1 MTSPL
6 IEQMPEPA
14 LSVPTG
20 RWSHMAPVSFGTAL
34 KRGLRRRCP
43 RCGQGSLFKGY
54 LTMADHCS
62 NCELA
67 FEPYRSDDVPAYFT
81 ILIVGHIVVPG
92 LLAMEK
98 TLHPAEWVQLAVWL
112 PVTLFGTLALLP
124 FIKGAVIG
132 AIWRSKQDK

>member
-1 MTSPL
+1 MTPSIAEPTATPAAGDWSQFPPVPL
-6 IEQMPEPA
+6 
-14 LSVPTG
+14 
-20 RWSHMAPVSFGTAL
+20 WTAL
-34 KRGLRRRCP
+34 KRGFTRRCP

-54 LTMADHCS
+54 LTMADQCSHCG
-62 NCELA
+62 LA

-92 LLAMEK
+92 LLALEK
-98 TLHPAEWVQLAVWL
+98 TVHPEYWVQMAIWM

-132 AIWRSKQDK
+132 TIWRSKQDK

>member
-1 MTSPL
+1 MPL
-6 IEQMPEPA
+6 IEPPPEPA
-14 LSVPTG
+14 MTIPTG
-20 RWSHMAPVSFGTAL
+20 GWTHVAPISFGTAL
-34 KRGLRRRCP
+34 KRGFVRRCP

-54 LTMADHCS
+54 LKMADHCT
-62 NCELA
+62 NCQLE

-98 TLHPAEWVQLAVWL
+98 IAHPAEWVQMAVWL
-112 PVTLFGTLALLP
+112 PATLFGTLALLP

>member
-1 MTSPL
+1 MTSGLLEPL
-6 IEQMPEPA
+6 VEPA
-14 LSVPTG
+14 VKNPTG
-20 RWSHMAPVSFGTAL
+20 RWSHMPAASFGTAL
-34 KRGLRRRCP
+34 KRGLLRRCP

-54 LTMADHCS
+54 LSMADHCS

-98 TLHPAEWVQLAVWL
+98 IAHPAEWVQMAVWL

>member
-1 MTSPL
+1 MNVTLTKPTAQSAMN
-6 IEQMPEPA
+6 MPA
-14 LSVPTG
+14 SH
-20 RWSHMAPVSFGTAL
+20 WSHVAPVNFWTAL
-34 KRGLRRRCP
+34 KRGFVRRCP

-62 NCELA
+62 NCQLA

-92 LLAMEK
+92 LLTMEK
-98 TLHPAEWVQLAVWL
+98 IAHPAEWVQMAVWL

-124 FIKGAVIG
+124 FIKGAAIG